1 MRMRNAVRAGS
12 LVVLVSALT
21 GCCVM
26 SPFASICAP
35 GGFEGRGG
43 GHRGGGHGGGHHHL
57 LGEAPQPVSGVPV
70 VAQVEV
76 GALSAMYAPADVD
89 ANAAPVDR

>member
-1 MRMRNAVRAGS
+1 MLMRNAVRAGS

-26 SPFASICAP
+26 SSFASICAP

-43 GHRGGGHGGGHHHL
+43 GHHGGGHHHL

-70 VAQVEV
+70 VAQVEA

-89 ANAAPVDR
+89 VNAAPVDR